1 MYVLDNVELK
11 NEILDDGHI
20 SAYAIHP
27 GGTKMYLTI
36 RPFYFGRV
44 RKEKSLS
51 MSASQ
56 SLRKKLFGLMQQVP
70 VPQWK
75 WENVTMNFVY
85 KLPRTQDGY
94 DGN

>member
-11 NEILDDGHI
+11 NEILYDAHI

-56 SLRKKLFGLMQQVP
+56 SRKEETIWIDAATSCSTVEMGKCYHEFCVQASSYTGRL
-70 VPQWK
+70 
-75 WENVTMNFVY
+75 
-85 KLPRTQDGY
+85 
-94 DGN
+94 